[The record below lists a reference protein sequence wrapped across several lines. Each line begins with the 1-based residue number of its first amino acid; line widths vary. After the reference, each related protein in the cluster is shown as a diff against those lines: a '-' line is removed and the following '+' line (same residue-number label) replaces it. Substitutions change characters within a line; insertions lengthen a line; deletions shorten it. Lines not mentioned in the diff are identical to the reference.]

1 MATVVL
7 QAVGAG
13 LGTMLGGPLGGM
25 IGRAIGAVAGSF
37 IDQKLFG
44 GSETREGARLS
55 DLRVMASSEGAPIPR
70 LWGGMRVAGQV
81 IWATDFEEKRQTD
94 TVGGKGGGG
103 GGQKIRTYTYF
114 ANFAVALCEGEID
127 RIGRVWADGKPFEL
141 DDAST
146 RVYPGSESQPP
157 DSLIVAKMGAGNAP
171 AYRGTAYVVF
181 ERLPLADF
189 GNRLPQLTFEVF
201 RSGESAATHVR
212 AVSIIPG
219 STEFG
224 YDTRVVRR
232 ITGPGATQS
241 ENAHASAKRS
251 DFRVSLDDLTSTC
264 RNADAAALVVAW
276 FGTDLRCGA
285 CAVKPGV
292 DNASKVTKPEAWMVN
307 GISRSAAHLV
317 SNSNGGP
324 AYGGTPS
331 DASVIRAIRELKDR
345 GLKVMLHPF
354 VLMDIPPGNRKPDPY
369 GGSEQAAYPWR
380 GRITA
385 SVAPGRP
392 GSPDKTAAMAAE
404 IAAFVGQAQPQHFT
418 AAGNTV
424 GYKGPP
430 EWSFRRMI
438 LHYARL
444 CAMAGGVDAFLIG
457 SELRGLTTLRREA
470 NQFPFVAALGALAA
484 EVKAILPAAQVSYG
498 ADWTEYSGHQP
509 GDGTGDVFFHLDPL
523 WSLPQVGFIGINNY
537 MPLADWRD
545 GDQHT
550 DYLAGA
556 KSVHDIAYLMGNIAG
571 GEGFDW
577 YYRSPQDRALQL
589 RTPIT
594 DGAYGKPWV
603 FRPKDLKSW
612 WGNRHHDRPGGVES
626 AVATGFVPQAKPIWF
641 TEAGCAAIDKGA
653 NEPNAFLDPK
663 SAESRP
669 PLYSSGAR
677 DDVMQSR
684 FITALDRYWSAP
696 GSHNPVSGVYG
707 KTMVD
712 PARIFLWAWDAR
724 PYPQF
729 PARAD
734 IWSDASN
741 YARGHWL
748 NGRVGALQLGSLI
761 AGVAA
766 AYGCGEVETS
776 GVDGMVHGFMIDRI
790 MSGREALQGLMA
802 AFAIDAADSGAAL
815 RFFMRHDAVEM
826 GVASGQL
833 AELPRDAPLYAIKRA
848 QETELPA
855 AIKLSYMEAG
865 RDYRLAVAEA
875 RHEGGSSKRDGL
887 LELPAAV
894 AQEQAQKCAAIA
906 LHDAWAGRETAEFA
920 LPLSFL
926 ALEPGDAVTLALA
939 SGAYTVRIAEIS
951 DGMARKIRGRSFN
964 RAVYEAGG
972 AAERAPE
979 ADTAVLYGAPDA
991 LLLDLPLAEVA
1002 EPHLPWIAA
1011 MALPWPGGL
1020 MLYRQ
1025 TGAAAAAFNREIE
1038 LPATM
1043 GELTSPLAA
1052 GLPGRFDRGASLTV
1066 LMAAG
1071 ELFSVTGEE
1080 LLQGANLAAVGS
1092 MATGWEIIQFGKAE
1106 LTGEQTYRLSLLL
1119 RGQAGSE
1126 PEIRALRGPGE
1137 RFVLLDQAV
1146 VQPQLTLSQ
1155 AGLEHSWRLLA
1166 ADSEFGEAETAITH
1180 RPAMLGLRPL
1190 SPVHLHAVRAGGDLM
1205 LSWTRR
1211 TRLGGDSWDLEDVP
1225 LGEERERYRLEIL
1238 AGGSVKRSLTLL
1250 EPRHLYPAAEIAAD
1264 LMGGRRITLRV
1275 AQLSAVFG
1283 PGPYLERIID
1293 V

>member
-25 IGRAIGAVAGSF
+25 IGRAIGALAGSF
-37 IDQKLFG
+37 VDQKLFG

-103 GGQKIRTYTYF
+103 GGQKVRSYTYF

-127 RIGRVWADGKPFEL
+127 RIGRVWADGKPFSL
-141 DDAST
+141 DDVTA
-146 RVYPGSESQPP
+146 RVYTGSESQAP
-157 DSLIVAKMGAGNAP
+157 DSLIVAKMGAANAP
-171 AYRGTAYVVF
+171 AYRGTAYIVF

-201 RSGESAATHVR
+201 RGTDSAASHVR

-224 YDTRVVRR
+224 YDTKVVRR
-232 ITGPGATQS
+232 RLGPGVTQS

-251 DFRVSLDDLTSTC
+251 DFNVSLDELTATC
-264 RNADAAALVVAW
+264 RNAGAAALVVAW
-276 FGTDLRCGA
+276 FGTDLRCGV
-285 CAVKPGV
+285 CAIRPGV
-292 DNASKVTKPEAWMVN
+292 DNAEKDTYPGDWTVN
-307 GISRSAAHLV
+307 GVSRPDAHPV
-317 SNSNGGP
+317 SFDNGGP

-354 VLMDIPPGNRKPDPY
+354 VLMDVPPGNGKPDPY
-369 GGSEQAAYPWR
+369 GGPEQAPYPWR

-392 GSPDKTAAMAAE
+392 GSPDKTAAMSAE
-404 IAAFVGQAQPQHFT
+404 IAAFVGQAQPRHFS
-418 AAGNTV
+418 AADDTV
-424 GYKGPP
+424 TYGGPA
-430 EWSFRRMI
+430 EWSFRRLI
-438 LHYARL
+438 LHYAKL
-444 CAMAGGVDAFLIG
+444 CELAGGVDAFLIG
-457 SELRGLTTLRREA
+457 SELRGLSTLRAEA
-470 NQFPFVAALGALAA
+470 NQFPFAAAVTSLAG
-484 EVKAILPAAQVSYG
+484 EVKAILPSARVSYG

-509 GDGTGDVFFHLDPL
+509 ADGSGDVFFHLDPL
-523 WSLPQVGFIGINNY
+523 WSSPQVDFIGINNY

-545 GDQHT
+545 GNQHA

-556 KSVHDIAYLMGNIAG
+556 KSIHDIAYLKSNIAG

-577 YYRSPQDRALQL
+577 YYKSQEDRVAQR
-589 RTPIT
+589 RTPIA
-594 DGAYGKPWV
+594 DGAHGKPWV

-612 WGNRHHDRPGGVES
+612 WSNPHYDRPGGVERPTP
-626 AVATGFVPQAKPIWF
+626 TGFAPQSKPIWF

-663 SAESRP
+663 SSESRP
-669 PLYSSGAR
+669 PVFSTGLR
-677 DDVMQSR
+677 DDLMQSR
-684 FITALDRYWSAP
+684 FLAAVDQYWSAT

-734 IWSDASN
+734 IWSDAAN

-748 NGRVGALQLGSLI
+748 NGRVGALQLGGLI
-761 AGVAA
+761 AAVAA
-766 AYGCGEVETS
+766 AYGSDGADT
-776 GVDGMVHGFMIDRI
+776 GDVDGVLHGFMIDRVI
-790 MSGREALQGLMA
+790 SGREALRGLMT
-802 AFAIDAADSGAAL
+802 AFAVDAADSGGGL
-815 RFFMRHDAVEM
+815 RFFMRRNAPETGIAADL
-826 GVASGQL
+826 L
-833 AELPRDAPLYAIKRA
+833 AELPGGAPLYAIKRA

-865 RDYRLAVAEA
+865 RDYRLAVVEA

-894 AQEQAQKCAAIA
+894 EQDQAQKCAAIA

-920 LPLSFL
+920 LPPSFL
-926 ALEPGDAVTLALA
+926 ALEPGDALTLELDG
-939 SGAYTVRIAEIS
+939 GAYSLRIEEVS
-951 DGMARKIRGRSFN
+951 DGAARKIRGRSFN
-964 RAVYEAGG
+964 RAVYQPGG
-972 AAERAPE
+972 AAPRAPE
-979 ADTAVLYGAPDA
+979 AETPVLYGAPDA
-991 LLLDLPLAEVA
+991 LLLDLPLAEAA
-1002 EPHLPWIAA
+1002 EPYLPWIAA
-1011 MALPWPGGL
+1011 MADPWPGGL
-1020 MLYRQ
+1020 ALYRQ
-1025 TGAAAAAFNREIE
+1025 TGAAATEFNREID
-1038 LPATM
+1038 LPAAM
-1043 GELTSPLAA
+1043 GTLMSPLAA
-1052 GLPGRFDRGASLTV
+1052 APPGGFDRAASLTV
-1066 LMAAG
+1066 RMAAG
-1071 ELFSVTGEE
+1071 ELFSVTDEE

-1106 LTGEQTYRLSLLL
+1106 LAGAQTYQLSRLL
-1119 RGQAGSE
+1119 RGQMGSE
-1126 PEIRALRGPGE
+1126 PEIRTLRNPGE

-1146 VQPQLTLSQ
+1146 VQPQLPLSQ
-1155 AGLEHSWRLLA
+1155 AGLEHSWRVLA
-1166 ADSEFGEAETAITH
+1166 ADSEFGEAEVSITH

-1190 SPVHLHAVRAGGDLM
+1190 SPVHPGAVRSGGDLM
-1205 LSWTRR
+1205 LSWIRR
-1211 TRLGGDSWDLEDVP
+1211 TRIGGDSWDLEEVP
-1225 LGEERERYRLEIL
+1225 LGEESERYRLEIL
-1238 AGGSVKRSLTLL
+1238 SGASLKRSLTLT
-1250 EPRHLYPAAEIAAD
+1250 EPRYLYTASEIAAD
-1264 LMGGRRITLRV
+1264 LAGARQFTLRV
-1275 AQLSAVFG
+1275 AQLSATFG
-1283 PGPYLERIID
+1283 PGPFLERIID